1 MRLPDFLIVGAPKCG
16 TTTMHEILKQH
27 SQIFL
32 PTEKEIHFFDNNKNF
47 SKGINWY
54 KNYFKNI
61 PKDKIAGDITPSYM
75 YYDYAIK
82 RIYDTFGRNVK
93 IIFMLRNPVDRA
105 FSEYSYNLSRGLIK
119 EKNFEKAINL
129 EVLNKDL
136 PPFERRYFS
145 FISRG
150 YYGQYI
156 QNFLKYFPEE
166 NLHFILF
173 EDEFL
178 KDSQK
183 CIKDLQEFLG
193 IKYEKLNTDLK
204 SNTGFVPHY
213 PGINKLL
220 FDPNP
225 IRSVL
230 KKMIPVYTLRKEIK
244 HLVKEINSNKNI
256 KQSKLPKEV
265 KDNLLK
271 EYYQLDIITT
281 EKLISKDLSSW
292 GVKQ

>member
-61 PKDKIAGDITPSYM
+61 PQDKIAGDITPSYM
-75 YYDYAIK
+75 YYDYAVK
-82 RIYDTFGRNVK
+82 RIHETFGTNVK
-93 IIFMLRNPVDRA
+93 IIFMLRNPADRA

-119 EKNFEKAINL
+119 EQNFEKALKL
-129 EVLNKDL
+129 EFINKDL
-136 PPFERRYFS
+136 PPFEKRYFS

-150 YYGQYI
+150 YYGYYI
-156 QNFLKYFPEE
+156 QIFFQYFPDK
-166 NLHFILF
+166 NLHFVLF

-178 KDSQK
+178 KDPEK
-183 CIKDLQEFLG
+183 CVKELQEFLG

-213 PGINKLL
+213 PGINKLIY
-220 FDPNP
+220 DPNP

-244 HLVKEINSNKNI
+244 DLVKEINSNKKA
-256 KQSKLPKEV
+256 KQAKLSKEV
-265 KDNLLK
+265 KNNLLQ
-271 EYYQLDIITT
+271 EYYQRDIIET

-292 GVKQ
+292 TLK